1 MNGLLPTVVVALA
14 ACALLPYSCR
24 AVGPAMPTMPTE
36 ELRSTSGCT
45 LIQRDQLPTLVAET
59 YRSGDSSAAPSVS
72 VERMS
77 VLCTAQDAAKG
88 RYRSVSVLV
97 NYTCDGSGACPDGAV
112 VSQFDFSCD
121 DDSGGWEALALSTTT
136 DGVRTDDPQSNF
148 STSAKTGCSYCA
160 SQEAIEAA
168 GLSDSSSD
176 VLTHCVGELTPKI
189 RGLFFY

>member
-14 ACALLPYSCR
+14 ACALLPC
-24 AVGPAMPTMPTE
+24 AVGPAMPTE
-36 ELRSTSGCT
+36 EPRSTSGCT
-45 LIQRDQLPTLVAET
+45 LIQRDQLPALVAET

-88 RYRSVSVLV
+88 RYSVLV
-97 NYTCDGSGACPDGAV
+97 NYTCDGSGTCPDGAV

-189 RGLFFY
+189 RGLFFTSMLV